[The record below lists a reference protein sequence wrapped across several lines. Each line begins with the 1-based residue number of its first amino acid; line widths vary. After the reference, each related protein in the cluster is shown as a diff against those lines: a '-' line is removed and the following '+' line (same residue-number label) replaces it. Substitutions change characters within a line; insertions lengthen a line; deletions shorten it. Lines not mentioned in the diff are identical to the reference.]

1 MNLSLVQLLTTKQ
14 VQNFTLF
21 CLPPHE
27 VNQAG
32 SPDYLSIKK
41 LVPDSITNQ
50 IALLV
55 IKC

>member
-41 LVPDSITNQ
+41 LVPDSMANQ

>member
-41 LVPDSITNQ
+41 LVPESIANQ

>member
-1 MNLSLVQLLTTKQ
+1 MNLSLVQLLTTRQ

-41 LVPDSITNQ
+41 LVPNSIANQ
-50 IALLV
+50 IAPLV